1 MKKFRHKVYAF
12 LDPDVIETQGEKYF
26 DLFIIILILLNIVA
40 LMVDTVKSIHT
51 EYGAYLTAFEDLS
64 ILIFTV
70 EYFLR
75 LWSIVE
81 DKKFRKPV
89 SGRIRF
95 ALTPMALI
103 DLCSFLPAL
112 LFLPFDLRFLRIV
125 RIFRVIRL
133 FKIIRYL
140 KAVQV
145 INQVIKSKRADL
157 IVSFAFVLIML
168 IIVSFVMFYAEH
180 IAQPDKFSSVPQTMW
195 WAMETLTTVGYG
207 DIYPITP
214 LGQILGGLIAIIGIG
229 LIAIP
234 TGIIAAGY
242 LEQISKKQ
250 HKGEVC
256 PTCGQPIIHHE

>member
-1 MKKFRHKVYAF
+1 MKRFRHKVYAF
-12 LDPDVIETQGEKYF
+12 LEPDIIETKIEKYF

-40 LMVDTVKSIHT
+40 LMLDTVKAIHT
-51 EYGAYLTAFEDLS
+51 VYGVYLAAFEDFS

-81 DKKFRKPV
+81 DKRFSQPV

-95 ALTPMALI
+95 AFTPMALI
-103 DLCSFLPAL
+103 DLFSFLPAL

-157 IVSFAFVLIML
+157 IVSFAFVVIML
-168 IIVSFVMFYAEH
+168 VIVSFIMFYAEH
-180 IAQPDKFSSVPQTMW
+180 TTQPDKFSSVPQTMW

-207 DIYPITP
+207 DIYPVTP
-214 LGQILGGLIAIIGIG
+214 LGQFLGGLIAILGIG

-242 LEQISKKQ
+242 LEEISKK
-250 HKGEVC
+250 KYEGDIC
-256 PTCGQPIIHHE
+256 PTCGQPIVHHS